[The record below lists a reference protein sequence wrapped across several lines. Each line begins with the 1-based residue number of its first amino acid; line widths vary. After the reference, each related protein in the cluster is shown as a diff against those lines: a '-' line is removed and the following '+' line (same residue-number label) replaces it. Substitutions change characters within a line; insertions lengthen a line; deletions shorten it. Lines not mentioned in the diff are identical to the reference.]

1 MYKLR
6 TDYSGPQ
13 SGTFAIFVCDEN
25 GSALSIAAKQEIYD
39 AVAAMVVSGL
49 YFVVVDALLC
59 DMNFAIDISVDP
71 EYSAAGIVSLVASE
85 IESYVSPANWPEWGQ
100 TVRIF
105 DIVVR
110 ANSIPGVAYVNSVVG
125 SNVTYDGVVQAS
137 PGNQNTIT
145 EINPGGG
152 VTALEMIYYGSLP
165 RATVTVS
172 VT

>member
-1 MYKLR
+1 
-6 TDYSGPQ
+6 
-13 SGTFAIFVCDEN
+13 
-25 GSALSIAAKQEIYD
+25 
-39 AVAAMVVSGL
+39 
-49 YFVVVDALLC
+49 
-59 DMNFAIDISVDP
+59 MNFAIDISVDP

-85 IESYVSPANWPEWGQ
+85 IESYVSPGNWPEWEQ

-125 SNVTYDGVVQAS
+125 ANVTYDGTVQAS